1 MVNWKFNGSVFTGQ
15 LSRLGSNI
23 NDELTNGS
31 TLFQHN
37 NGHHANETALLL
49 ILQRLIQPNE

>member
-1 MVNWKFNGSVFTGQ
+1 MVNWKFNGSVFTAQ

-31 TLFQHN
+31 TLSQHN
-37 NGHHANETALLL
+37 DGHHANETALLL